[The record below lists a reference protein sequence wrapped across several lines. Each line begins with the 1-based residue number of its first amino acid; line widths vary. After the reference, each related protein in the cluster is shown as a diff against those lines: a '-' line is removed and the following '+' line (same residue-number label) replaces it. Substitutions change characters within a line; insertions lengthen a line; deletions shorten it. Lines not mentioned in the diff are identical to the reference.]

1 MLGCEIGLLADFRI
15 KIVEFAKD
23 SITLKSG
30 QTKKNFRSI
39 ESWSSNPEEALTT
52 AFMNSLSVRSTI
64 FSRKVMAMREIF

>member
-30 QTKKNFRSI
+30 QTKKIFDP
-39 ESWSSNPEEALTT
+39 SNPGQATL
-52 AFMNSLSVRSTI
+52 
-64 FSRKVMAMREIF
+64 RKHSQLLL